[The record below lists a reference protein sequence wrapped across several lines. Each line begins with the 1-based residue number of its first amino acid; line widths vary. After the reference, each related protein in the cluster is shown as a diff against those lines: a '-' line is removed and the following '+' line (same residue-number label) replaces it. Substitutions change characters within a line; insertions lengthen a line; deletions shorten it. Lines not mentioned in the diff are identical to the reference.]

1 MDKAQNEYCEWAEIY
16 ALGGLNEDD
25 IQQFENHLSECA
37 DCREQVGEL
46 KKIIDVLPLAAFE
59 VPPPEG
65 MKKRVLGRILA
76 VDGKPGDSSDNA
88 KDKDNALKPPIAAE
102 PIVSSLPAPAVPE
115 FSAKRYP
122 VPTKRNIRLRIL
134 CAALAAT
141 AAVLAMYAT
150 VLHQDMSGLRKEL
163 AVSEQNREGLQKQIA
178 LVNSPSRELKVNKA
192 VVLDPAAEDIVA
204 RGLATIVIDSKGTH
218 LLVQA
223 EKLPELSG
231 SEAFQV
237 WLMKGDIKKSAGTFL
252 TSKGTGV
259 MYYTFDPK
267 EYDTVAITLE
277 PDGQGEQPRG
287 RMILAAEIEG

>member
-1 MDKAQNEYCEWAEIY
+1 MDKALNEYCEWAEIY
-16 ALGGLNEDD
+16 ALGGLSEED
-25 IQQFENHLSECA
+25 IQRFETHLSECA
-37 DCREQVGEL
+37 DCREQVKEL
-46 KKIIDVLPLAAFE
+46 KKVIDVLPWAAFE
-59 VPPPEG
+59 VPLPEG

-76 VDGKPGDSSDNA
+76 VDGKTGDLSNN
-88 KDKDNALKPPIAAE
+88 DKDNVLKTPIIEE
-102 PIVSSLPAPAVPE
+102 PIESSSAAPVVPE
-115 FSAKRYP
+115 FSATHYP
-122 VPTKRNIRLRIL
+122 VPSKRNARLRIV

-150 VLHQDMSGLRKEL
+150 VLHQDMRGLRKEL
-163 AVSEQNREGLQKQIA
+163 AVSEQNREGLQKQVA

-192 VVLDPAAEDIVA
+192 VVLDPAAKDIVA
-204 RGLATIVIDSKGTH
+204 RGLATIVIDAKGTH

-237 WLMKGDIKKSAGTFL
+237 WLIKGDLKKSAGTFL
-252 TSKGTGV
+252 TSKGTGA
-259 MYYTFDPK
+259 MYYTFDPQ

-287 RMILAAEIEG
+287 RIILAAEIEG